1 MGKVKKNNYIEFLRF
16 IFCIIILFHHS
27 GFVSKTGNGIFP
39 SGGVLADTF
48 FMLTGYFACAHLER
62 KDISVESPLRYSIKY
77 TLSKIKRVL
86 PYTTFGILIIYI
98 HEFLHINDLTLG
110 VIVNKL
116 YHMAV
121 ELLLLPT
128 TGIIKLDLITLRNAP
143 LWYLSALLLALPV
156 VMFIAIKWNWIFK
169 NIIVWVVPLCIQMW
183 FVIRFGGALP
193 WLDFV
198 GFVNS
203 GVIRG
208 FSGIIMGFGIYYAS
222 SFIKNLLCDG
232 KGIRGGQMD
241 IAKKSLSRQKAE
253 VGRGTKV
260 MLTIVELSLL
270 VTALFSTYNGVRSY
284 GEVVTIY
291 ILYIMLTISLSG
303 MSYTSDMK
311 IKAFSY
317 LGKLSLPIYCIHWG
331 IYRLAAGY
339 LTRFDYAVAVS
350 IVLIVCVLTSA
361 ILVALE
367 ERYVAGKKL

>member
-241 IAKKSLSRQKAE
+241 IAKKYLSRQKAE
-253 VGRGTKV
+253 VGRGTKI